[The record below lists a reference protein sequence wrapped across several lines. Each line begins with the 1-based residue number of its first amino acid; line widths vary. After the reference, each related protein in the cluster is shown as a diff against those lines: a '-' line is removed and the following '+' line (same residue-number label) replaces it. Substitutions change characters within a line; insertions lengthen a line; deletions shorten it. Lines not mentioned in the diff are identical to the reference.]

1 MPLASGAGRKHSK
14 RAAFFTESPGNI
26 KRRKLELVER
36 LANTNSYEIK
46 NRVQDANNN
55 CLKLGGIVDSAEE
68 SRDAIKRSYENAKRA
83 LEGARKAL
91 GDAEKTLSKAVESRD
106 RAQESLV
113 LAMKMNEACKA
124 IERRNQSERALS
136 KAETSFKKRDDLAIS
151 LVDRIELSELDS
163 FFGDEEHLANNQ

>member
-1 MPLASGAGRKHSK
+1 MPSTTGARRKRPK
-14 RAAFFTESPGNI
+14 RASLSTESPDNI
-26 KRRKLELVER
+26 KRQKFELVER
-36 LANTNSYEIK
+36 LANLNSYEIK

-91 GDAEKTLSKAVESRD
+91 GDAETTLSKAVESRD

-124 IERRNQSERALS
+124 IERRNQSKRALS
-136 KAETSFKKRDDLAIS
+136 KAETTFKKRDDLVIS
-151 LVDRIELSELDS
+151 LVV
-163 FFGDEEHLANNQ
+163 